1 MIAQPSTATPE
12 QLAAARFGPRGALLI
27 AAGPGTGKTFTMV
40 ERYRWLVHDQQVPVN
55 SILAITFTERA
66 AAELRERLERELGAA
81 SLDQAWIGTFHGV
94 CARLL
99 RENAY
104 LVGVP
109 RELKVL
115 DDVDQRLL
123 LERLQARL
131 RSGEDG
137 VIDVESLT
145 ALNPDEVQDLLKH
158 GLQFALKLKGR
169 GILPDG
175 FRERALEIHA
185 GHTHGNTTQLS
196 AVAEREAIEVLHR
209 VYSAYQGWLAAEGRA
224 DFDDLILGTIAA
236 LENVPE
242 FRRRCR
248 ELFRYL
254 LVDEFQDTNRIQLDL
269 LRLLSADGF
278 ENVSVVG
285 DAKQSIYGWRDA
297 EIANIRGFP
306 GALRPLTRNRR
317 SVQEILDC
325 ATDFIR
331 RDPAFG
337 DEPPLVAER
346 GAAGEPAVQVVMA
359 SGSRLEA
366 RLVAAEIRRLI
377 DSGRRAGSI
386 AVLAHSVKHLP
397 REFEEELRSHQVP
410 YVTSGGSGFFDREEV
425 KDVLG
430 LLRLAADPMDDGALV
445 RVLQGPVIRVGDA
458 AIYRLASRRFGVR
471 GLRLRDCLDASRAE
485 GYPELDPATARRL
498 ERVIGVCDSLGAA
511 RDALTVADVLNRLL
525 EETGYLRHCALRAS
539 REGPRA
545 LLNLRKVFAM
555 ASRFERDQALAGLG
569 DFVRHLDHIMSAE
582 LPIGEAE
589 LEAPDAVQ
597 LLTVHA
603 AKGLEFEA
611 VFLVNL
617 KPPNPKDTERL
628 FFDPDSFGFV
638 MKWWRNDRHPRFRAN
653 LPGSDALVL
662 ARQERRRAVYVALT
676 RAKDL
681 LYVSASRDEE
691 SPAEI
696 EPGEDDHFGE
706 LVRWAVANPQAAQVV
721 QAEQLALP
729 ELTVAEPRTG
739 DGRATIAAVL
749 ERLRVLAPAAGPAGA
764 APAARVALSFSQLHQ
779 FQLCPVRY
787 RYQEVWRVPAP
798 PDDLLPRPARLAGAA
813 GAELGSSVHAALEA
827 WHVAGGDLLQLY
839 QGPASGR
846 ELLERYLAHPLS
858 QEPTLATEREFNL
871 KLGDTRVKGLVDR
884 VTPDT
889 LIDYKT
895 NAHLDQALLEAYST
909 QLRLYGLAAARG
921 LLPGSATP
929 RLVLFDLRRGEA
941 IDVKPDPEGVLAEVE
956 SVAERIRR
964 GDFSLGSEHG
974 KRPCFLCA
982 YRPICPDRRR

>member
-1 MIAQPSTATPE
+1 MIAIPPAPTPE
-12 QLAAARFGPRGALLI
+12 QLAAARFGPRGPLLI

-40 ERYRWLVHDQQVPVN
+40 ERYRWLVEQQRVTAS
-55 SILAITFTERA
+55 SILAVTFTERA
-66 AAELRERLERELGAA
+66 AAELRERLERELRT
-81 SLDQAWIGTFHGV
+81 SLDEAWIGTFHGV

-109 RELKVL
+109 RELRVL

-137 VIDVESLT
+137 VIDIESLT
-145 ALNPDEVQDLLKH
+145 ALNPDEVSDLLKN
-158 GLQFALKLKGR
+158 GLRFALKLKGR
-169 GILPDG
+169 GILPDA
-175 FRERALEIHA
+175 FRARALELHA
-185 GHTHGNTTQLS
+185 GLCQGNPTPLY

-224 DFDDLILGTIAA
+224 DFDDLILGTISA
-236 LENVPE
+236 LERVPE
-242 FRRRCR
+242 FRHRCR
-248 ELFRYL
+248 QLFRHV

-297 EIANIRGFP
+297 EIANIRSFP

-331 RDPAFG
+331 LDPGFRE
-337 DEPPLVAER
+337 EPPLVAER
-346 GAAGEPAVQVVMA
+346 GPAGEPAVSVVMA
-359 SGSRLEA
+359 SGSGLEA

-445 RVLQGPVIRVGDA
+445 RVLQGPVVRVGDA
-458 AIYRLASRRFGVR
+458 AIYRLASRRFGTR
-471 GLRLRDCLDASRAE
+471 GLRLRDCLEAARKE
-485 GYPELDPATARRL
+485 GFPELDPATARRL
-498 ERVIGVCDSLGAA
+498 AQVIGVCDALGAA

-597 LLTVHA
+597 VLTVHA
-603 AKGLEFEA
+603 AKGLEFDV

-617 KPPNPKDTERL
+617 KPPNPRDTERL

-653 LPGSDALVL
+653 LPGSEALVL

-681 LYVSASRDEE
+681 LYVSASRAEG

-706 LVRWAVANPQAAQVV
+706 LVRWAVANPQSAQVI
-721 QAEQLALP
+721 QAEQLALA
-729 ELTVAEPRTG
+729 ELGGEAPAPAG
-739 DGRATIAAVL
+739 GRATIAAVV
-749 ERLRVLAPAAGPAGA
+749 ERLRTLASGESA
-764 APAARVALSFSQLHQ
+764 APPAERARVALSFSQLHQ

-787 RYQEVWRVPAP
+787 RYQEVWKVPVP
-798 PDDLLPRPARLAGAA
+798 PDELLTRPARLAGAA
-813 GAELGSSVHAALEA
+813 GAELGASVHSALET
-827 WHVAGGDLLQLY
+827 WHGGGGDLLQLY
-839 QGPASGR
+839 QGPAGGR
-846 ELLERYLAHPLS
+846 ELLERYLAHPIS
-858 QEPTLATEREFNL
+858 REPTLATEREFNL
-871 KLGDTRVKGLVDR
+871 RLGETRVKGLVDR
-884 VTPDT
+884 VTPDA

-895 NAHLDQALLEAYST
+895 NARLDQALLEAYST

-921 LLPGSATP
+921 LLPGSASP
-929 RLVLFDLRRGEA
+929 RLLLFDLRRGEA
-941 IDVKPDPEGVLAEVE
+941 VEVRPDPEGVQSEVE
-956 SVAERIRR
+956 SVAERIRG
-964 GDFSLGSEHG
+964 GDFSLGPEHQG
-974 KRPCFLCA
+974 RPCFLCGF
-982 YRPICPDRRR
+982 RPICPDRR